1 MPETLREKAT
11 KKIQGPDA
19 NPSQLGDPI
28 SIKAETSDK
37 VPTTEEEGA
46 SQNPSSSSSSSSPSS
61 SATKAESSRHDGG
74 GGGGGGDEGGKGETL
89 REKAAKKLDGPDANP
104 SQLGD
109 PVSLKNETSRGLPT
123 DSERGA
129 KEEKVVERDSKL

>member
-28 SIKAETSDK
+28 SIKAENSET
-37 VPTTEEEGA
+37 VPTDGEAGA
-46 SQNPSSSSSSSSPSS
+46 SSSSSSSKSPSNS
-61 SATKAESSRHDGG
+61 SS
-74 GGGGGGDEGGKGETL
+74 GDGETL
-89 REKAAKKLDGPDANP
+89 REKAAKKLNGPNANP

-109 PVSLKNETSRGLPT
+109 PISLKNETSPGIPV

-129 KEEKVVERDSKL
+129 DGQEKVVKRDSKL

>member
-1 MPETLREKAT
+1 MPETLREKAS

-28 SIKAETSDK
+28 SIKAENSDT
-37 VPTTEEEGA
+37 VPTKDEAGA
-46 SQNPSSSSSSSSPSS
+46 SPSS
-61 SATKAESSRHDGG
+61 SKSRSGNSSRG
-74 GGGGGGDEGGKGETL
+74 GETL
-89 REKAAKKLDGPDANP
+89 REKAAKKLDGPNANP

-109 PVSLKNETSRGLPT
+109 PISLKNETSPGVPV

-129 KEEKVVERDSKL
+129 DQDEEVVKRDSKL